1 MIVAEAKFGSLSL
14 SQTKKSCSVLG
25 AVAELGHERRGG
37 RLVSI
42 SLALQVVILRTPL
55 KIFLD

>member
-1 MIVAEAKFGSLSL
+1 MIVAEAKFGSL

-37 RLVSI
+37 QI
-42 SLALQVVILRTPL
+42 S
-55 KIFLD
+55 